1 MDHLVA
7 HRAPS
12 PPAGEECDVPV
23 KDLPADRAG
32 GWLDLQRQQLDPL
45 LDASPPH
52 RGAEYSHA
60 GPNPQGVGARRAMP
74 LP

>member
-7 HRAPS
+7 HRAPG
-12 PPAGEECDVPV
+12 PPAGEERDVPV
-23 KDLPADRAG
+23 EDLPADRAG

-52 RGAEYSHA
+52 REAEYSHA
-60 GPNPQGVGARRAMP
+60 RPGPQGVGARRAMP